1 MSHGSHA
8 LNFMNKGG
16 HSINSAVM
24 GSGPELGHREEVEA
38 FNVSI
43 DMFGNNLL

>member
-1 MSHGSHA
+1 MSYGSHA
-8 LNFMNKGG
+8 LDFMDKGG
-16 HSINSAVM
+16 HGVDGTVM

-43 DMFGNNLL
+43 DAFGDDLL